1 MEGVEGMEG
10 EEGLKVVEK
19 VGFGEQES
27 VMEKRAQERWRRQ
40 QEKFGLVE
48 KDSVNIRKTLEERS
62 SREKEDDRCSSSL
75 GFVRP
80 LSSVTE
86 QTSLSLRS
94 TKVHAQASVVLT
106 TSSKDSNSVEMSSY
120 EPNMRGR
127 SNTEFSSQ
135 LSDVTGSIALTS
147 PSCQDNISLTS
158 LAYKGRESVVPWTR
172 PDHPVLEEEEEEEEE
187 MEPDSLDFTDEA
199 GDAIEKRQASMER
212 RTRERLKRREAE
224 SLERRALKER
234 QRQRE
239 EVEVQTA
246 AAGSSGF
253 NVYCVQYDLQDC
265 WTINKL
271 SG

>member
-1 MEGVEGMEG
+1 MEEVKGLEG

-27 VMEKRAQERWRRQ
+27 VMEKRAEERWRRQ

-48 KDSVNIRKTLEERS
+48 KDSVNRKTLEERS

-80 LSSVTE
+80 FSSVTE

-94 TKVHAQASVVLT
+94 TKGHAHASVALT
-106 TSSKDSNSVEMSSY
+106 TSSKDSNSVEKSSY

-127 SNTEFSSQ
+127 SNTEFISQ
-135 LSDVTGSIALTS
+135 LSDVTGSFALTS
-147 PSCQDNISLTS
+147 PSCHDDISLAS
-158 LAYKGRESVVPWTR
+158 VAYKGRESVVPWSR
-172 PDHPVLEEEEEEEEE
+172 PDQPVLEEEEEEEE

-199 GDAIEKRQASMER
+199 GDAIERRQASMER

-246 AAGSSGF
+246 AAAGSSGF

>member
-1 MEGVEGMEG
+1 M
-10 EEGLKVVEK
+10 
-19 VGFGEQES
+19 Q
-27 VMEKRAQERWRRQ
+27 R
-40 QEKFGLVE
+40 
-48 KDSVNIRKTLEERS
+48 N
-62 SREKEDDRCSSSL
+62 
-75 GFVRP
+75 
-80 LSSVTE
+80 
-86 QTSLSLRS
+86 
-94 TKVHAQASVVLT
+94 
-106 TSSKDSNSVEMSSY
+106 Y
-120 EPNMRGR
+120 EPNPRGR
-127 SNTEFSSQ
+127 SNTGFGSQ
-135 LSDVTGSIALTS
+135 LSEITSSSYQDNIALTS
-147 PSCQDNISLTS
+147 LPHSR
-158 LAYKGRESVVPWTR
+158 GRESAVPWSR
-172 PDHPVLEEEEEEEEE
+172 SDHPILEEEEEEEEE

-239 EVEVQTA
+239 EDEVQAAA

>member
-1 MEGVEGMEG
+1 MKGLEG

-27 VMEKRAQERWRRQ
+27 VMEKRAEERWRRQ

-48 KDSVNIRKTLEERS
+48 KDSVNRKTFEERS

-80 LSSVTE
+80 FSSVTE

-94 TKVHAQASVVLT
+94 TKGHAHASVALT

-120 EPNMRGR
+120 EPNLRGR
-127 SNTEFSSQ
+127 SEFSSQ
-135 LSDVTGSIALTS
+135 LSYVTGSIALTS
-147 PSCQDNISLTS
+147 PSCHDDISLTS
-158 LAYKGRESVVPWTR
+158 LAYKGRESVVPWSR
-172 PDHPVLEEEEEEEEE
+172 PDHPVLEEEEEEEE

-199 GDAIEKRQASMER
+199 GDAIERRQASMER

-234 QRQRE
+234 QRKRE
-239 EVEVQTA
+239 EVNVQAA

>member
-1 MEGVEGMEG
+1 MKGLEG

-27 VMEKRAQERWRRQ
+27 VSDMERRAQERWRRQ
-40 QEKFGLVE
+40 QEKFGLVVKDNVSTKKVEE
-48 KDSVNIRKTLEERS
+48 KI
-62 SREKEDDRCSSSL
+62 SREKEDDRCSSSI

-80 LSSVTE
+80 ISSVTE

-94 TKVHAQASVVLT
+94 TKVHAHASVALT

-120 EPNMRGR
+120 EPNLRGR
-127 SNTEFSSQ
+127 SNTEFTSQ
-135 LSDVTGSIALTS
+135 LSDVTGSFALTS
-147 PSCQDNISLTS
+147 PSCHDDISLTS
-158 LAYKGRESVVPWTR
+158 LAYKGRESVVPWSR
-172 PDHPVLEEEEEEEEE
+172 PDQPVLEEEEEEEE

-199 GDAIEKRQASMER
+199 GDAIERRQASMER